1 MTTIKY
7 LLLGALAVAAP
18 VAVATPAHAQVA
30 GIATAEPI
38 IAIFRAKAWAAANE
52 QIRTQFRDNLTRFEA
67 RQADRQ
73 KLLGQIDRNGDKQ
86 VDDAELAAQPAL
98 KAQLD
103 AIDTDVEQITM
114 PMLRA
119 QAFALEMILQR
130 YQEAQQA
137 VITAKKISVIL
148 APSAI
153 VFSPANSDV
162 TAAITTELDRLVP
175 TVPITAP
182 ANWRPTEETMQVL
195 QQLIRLQAAAAQQA
209 AAQRPVTGPA
219 PAAGGARPAA
229 TTPAPGTRP
238 ATQPARPA
246 TTPPPGR

>member
-1 MTTIKY
+1 MTNFKI
-7 LLLGALAVAAP
+7 LLLAALAAPATMVAA
-18 VAVATPAHAQVA
+18 APAHAQVN
-30 GIATAEPI
+30 GIATAEPV

-52 QIRTQFRDNLTRFEA
+52 QIRTTFRDNLTKFEA
-67 RQADRQ
+67 RQGDRQ
-73 KLLGQIDRNGDKQ
+73 KLLAQIDRNGDKQ
-86 VDDAELAAQPAL
+86 VDDGELAAQPAL

-103 AIDTDVEQITM
+103 TVDKDLETLTT

-119 QAFALEMILQR
+119 QAFALEMILSR
-130 YQEAQQA
+130 YQEAQTA

-148 APSAI
+148 SPQAI

-175 TVPITAP
+175 SVPITAP

-195 QQLIRLQAAAAQQA
+195 EQLVRLQAAAAQQA
-209 AAQRPVTGPA
+209 RAQA
-219 PAAGGARPAA
+219 PAAGAAPAGARPAA
-229 TTPAPGTRP
+229 PAPGTRP
-238 ATQPARPA
+238 AAQPAKP

>member
-1 MTTIKY
+1 MTIIKH
-7 LLLGALAVAAP
+7 LILGTLAVAAP
-18 VAVATPAHAQVA
+18 VAVAAPAYAQVS
-30 GIATAEPI
+30 GIATAEPV
-38 IAIFRAKAWAAANE
+38 IAIFRAKAWSAAND
-52 QIRTQFRDNLTRFEA
+52 QIRTSFRDNLTKFEA
-67 RQADRQ
+67 KQGDRQ
-73 KLLGQIDRNGDKQ
+73 KLLAQLDRNGDKQ
-86 VDDAELAAQPAL
+86 VDDGELAAQPAV

-103 AIDTDVEQITM
+103 AVDKEVNDLTT

-119 QAFALEMILQR
+119 QAFALEMILSR
-130 YQEAQQA
+130 YQEAQTA

-148 APSAI
+148 TPQAI

-195 QQLIRLQAAAAQQA
+195 EQLLRLQAAAAQQA
-209 AAQRPVTGPA
+209 AAQRQAAGA
-219 PAAGGARPAA
+219 PAAAGARPAA
-229 TTPAPGTRP
+229 TAPAPGTRP
-238 ATQPARPA
+238 AAQPAKP

>member
-18 VAVATPAHAQVA
+18 VAVSAPAHAQVN

-52 QIRTQFRDNLTRFEA
+52 QIRTTFRDNLTRFEA
-67 RQADRQ
+67 RQGDRQ
-73 KLLGQIDRNGDKQ
+73 KLLAQLDRNGDKQ

-103 AIDTDVEQITM
+103 TIDNDVNQITM

-148 APSAI
+148 TPQAI

-175 TVPITAP
+175 SVPITAP
-182 ANWRPTEETMQVL
+182 ANWNPTQETMEVL
-195 QQLIRLQAAAAQQA
+195 QQLLRLQAAAAQQA
-209 AAQRPVTGPA
+209 AAQRPAGAAPA
-219 PAAGGARPAA
+219 PAAG
-229 TTPAPGTRP
+229 TRP
-238 ATQPARPA
+238 PAGQPARPTPQPA
-246 TTPPPGR
+246 RPTTPPPGR

>member
-1 MTTIKY
+1 MTNFKY
-7 LLLGALAVAAP
+7 LLLAAAAAPAAMVAA
-18 VAVATPAHAQVA
+18 APAHAQVN
-30 GIATAEPI
+30 GIATAEPV

-52 QIRTQFRDNLTRFEA
+52 QIRTAFRDNLTKFEA
-67 RQADRQ
+67 KQTERQ
-73 KLLGQIDRNGDKQ
+73 KVLAQLDTNGDKQ
-86 VDDAELAAQPAL
+86 VDDGELAAKPAV

-103 AIDTDVEQITM
+103 AIDKEVNELTM

-119 QAFALEMILQR
+119 QAFALEMILSR

-148 APSAI
+148 SPQAI

-162 TAAITTELDRLVP
+162 TGAITTELDRLVP

-195 QQLIRLQAAAAQQA
+195 EQLIRLQAAAAQQA
-209 AAQRPVTGPA
+209 AAQRPAAGAA
-219 PAAGGARPAA
+219 PAAGGNRPAA
-229 TTPAPGTRP
+229 TPPAAGTRP
-238 ATQPARPA
+238 APTTPRP
-246 TTPPPGR
+246 TPTPPPGR